1 MTDYSGIWKELEHA
15 CVTGDAGN
23 LRYKEAVSVTPYIIF
38 CCLDHD
44 TGKRGIIIRFPDN
57 GKKYP
62 LPHASRGFQIHFTT
76 GLTRESG
83 YLDMLIFING
93 SEYNDIFTTFSNDL
107 LHTLVKLKKCDDFIE
122 FTLKHLKKWQDFME
136 KLADTCLT
144 PNQCRGL
151 YGELYFMYKYL
162 FPQIGARAAVAAWHG
177 PMKKQQDF
185 LLENSTGVE
194 VKTTTGKSSDTLT
207 ISSEYQLDPTGFS
220 SLYLYHLELVDLRD
234 NTNTLNSLVDL
245 IRTGCNDD
253 PEALMDF
260 SRKLVMSNYRQ
271 KDLEHYGSTS
281 YAIRKESAYHVSDE
295 FPCITGN
302 DLKNGITNVKY
313 SLSTAAIEQYTVE
326 ISDLIKC
333 LKEGYM

>member
-1 MTDYSGIWKELEHA
+1 METLPLISLIISALTLIAVAALSFALLRRTRKTGGGDFSESEAHIREDIKLLKENVSATVSAQSDTLNKSVRTFVDTFEQSQTRA
-15 CVTGDAGN
+15 NENVKQINEQVLGSVREQAQANEKRINEMKEELRLSLGEMKEELGKMFAAIPDA
-23 LRYKEAVSVTPYIIF
+23 E
-38 CCLDHD
+38 
-44 TGKRGIIIRFPDN
+44 
-57 GKKYP
+57 
-62 LPHASRGFQIHFTT
+62 
-76 GLTRESG
+76 
-83 YLDMLIFING
+83 
-93 SEYNDIFTTFSNDL
+93 
-107 LHTLVKLKKCDDFIE
+107 
-122 FTLKHLKKWQDFME
+122 
-136 KLADTCLT
+136 
-144 PNQCRGL
+144 
-151 YGELYFMYKYL
+151 YL
-162 FPQIGARAAVAAWHG
+162 FPQIGARAAIAAWYG